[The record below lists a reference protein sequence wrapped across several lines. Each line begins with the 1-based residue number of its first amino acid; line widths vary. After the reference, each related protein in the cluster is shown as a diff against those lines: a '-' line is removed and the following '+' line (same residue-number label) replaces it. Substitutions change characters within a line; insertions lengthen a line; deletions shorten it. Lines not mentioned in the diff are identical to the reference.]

1 MWSNLMN
8 SLITYLCTNVVEFDD
23 FFNNHEFRG
32 IQFNSGIPM
41 EFLPSTLHSYKEYFK
56 INMKAATIR
65 FMGLCGGGSEMWL
78 VTKGYGW

>member
-1 MWSNLMN
+1 MSSNLMN
-8 SLITYLCTNVVEFDD
+8 SLITYFCTNAVEFDD
-23 FFNNHEFRG
+23 FFLIITNSVE
-32 IQFNSGIPM
+32 FNSIP
-41 EFLPSTLHSYKEYFK
+41 EVLPRTLHSCKEYFK